1 MLTKLETQLVKNE
14 ACFKRYVASLH
25 FYFEFELEKYNYSEL
40 HDKDEYE
47 RHCNNLML
55 VSLGREFYGLLTEGE
70 KAATDYLGYHKNHEK
85 EPDNYI
91 ENRNSAYE
99 KWIKVFFKN
108 KNIENTVLDPF
119 VVGGIM
125 KYIRKTHKVTKT
137 HLALCMGVDRNT
149 VALIEKGERLPS
161 LNYTYKFSKMF
172 EISIEELIDYHRFLA
187 KHFSPLV
194 ENRIHIKR

>member
-1 MLTKLETQLVKNE
+1 MLTKLETQLVKSE

-25 FYFEFELEKYNYSEL
+25 FYFEFELEKYNYFEF

-70 KAATDYLGYHKNHEK
+70 KAATEYMGFHPEGEK
-85 EPDNYI
+85 EPEHFI
-91 ENRNSAYE
+91 ENKNSAYE

-108 KNIENTVLDPF
+108 KNIENNNLDPF

-125 KYIRKTHKVTKT
+125 KYIRKTKNVTKT
-137 HLALCMGVDRNT
+137 HLAVCLGVDRNT
-149 VALIEKGERLPS
+149 IALIEKGHRLPS
-161 LNYTYKFSKMF
+161 LSYIYKFGKMF
-172 EISIEELIDYHRFLA
+172 EMSFDELIDYYRFMA
-187 KHFSPLV
+187 TSR
-194 ENRIHIKR
+194 EGN